1 MRVETGISYLISR
14 TETMKVETTKISS
27 SLVGLRQSEYP
38 TSLVGLRQSE
48 YPTSLVGLRQKV
60 RPQGLHLA
68 GQLSPPRGHQPKE
81 KKI

>member
-1 MRVETGISYLISR
+1 MRDESGISNLISR

-38 TSLVGLRQSE
+38 TSLVGLRQ
-48 YPTSLVGLRQKV
+48 KV
-60 RPQGLHLA
+60 RPQGLRLA